1 MEFQGQARL
10 LREVALIENEI
21 RAGRN
26 LNIMLAAPSGW
37 GKTTLALRIINN
49 TVGLN
54 GAYISGPPNFW
65 IKREKRINFLDE
77 VHMLDDPESLYP
89 YLDLE
94 KPSYILATN
103 ELGLVKEPL
112 VRRCVPLVFDP
123 YTVSDMV
130 GIVSNILR
138 EFGLSTNVYESIA
151 NRCKLSPGIAKVLC
165 QRMSYIFRNIKIP
178 TSLADL
184 DKLIEDVLAID
195 KSGLNSQDRMY
206 LAILHTNGGRSSL
219 DLLCNTL
226 HLDRSTVLREIE
238 PQLIYLGYV
247 RISSK
252 GRELLRWEN

>member
-49 TVGLN
+49 TVGLG
-54 GAYISGPPNFW
+54 GAQISGPPDFW
-65 IKREKRINFLDE
+65 ADPRKRVNFLDE
-77 VHMLDDPESLYP
+77 IHMLENPENLYR
-89 YLDLE
+89 YLDWGS
-94 KPSYILATN
+94 PVYILATN

-112 VRRCVPLVFDP
+112 VRRCIPLVFDP
-123 YTVSDMV
+123 YTLSDMV
-130 GIVSNILR
+130 GIVSNILS
-138 EFGLSTNVYESIA
+138 EFRLSSTVYESIA
-151 NRCKLSPGIAKVLC
+151 NRCKHSPGIAKVLC
-165 QRMSYIFRNIKIP
+165 QRMSYIFRNVRIP
-178 TSLADL
+178 TNLADL
-184 DKLIEDVLAID
+184 DRLIEDILAID
-195 KSGLNSQDRMY
+195 KSGLNAQDRRY
-206 LAILHTNGGRSSL
+206 LAILQINGGRSSL

-238 PQLIYLGYV
+238 PQLIYLGYIK
-247 RISSK
+247 ISSK